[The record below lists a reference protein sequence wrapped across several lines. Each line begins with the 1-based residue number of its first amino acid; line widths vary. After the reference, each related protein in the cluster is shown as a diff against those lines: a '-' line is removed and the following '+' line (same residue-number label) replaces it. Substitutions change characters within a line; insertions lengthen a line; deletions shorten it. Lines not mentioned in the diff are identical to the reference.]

1 MLAIICIGR
10 QYFIGLEHCRVYDAA
25 HVEAF
30 CKSFGDFQAGR
41 PTQTQ
46 MHALVDFPLY
56 TVIGLSN
63 VFSKAPS
70 PPMQGLITK

>member
-1 MLAIICIGR
+1 MFAIVCISR
-10 QYFIGLEHCRVYDAA
+10 QYFIGLEHSRVYDAA

-46 MHALVDFPLY
+46 K
-56 TVIGLSN
+56 IGTRGGTQRGTRCRDTLAEWRN
-63 VFSKAPS
+63 INKLRE
-70 PPMQGLITK
+70 PP